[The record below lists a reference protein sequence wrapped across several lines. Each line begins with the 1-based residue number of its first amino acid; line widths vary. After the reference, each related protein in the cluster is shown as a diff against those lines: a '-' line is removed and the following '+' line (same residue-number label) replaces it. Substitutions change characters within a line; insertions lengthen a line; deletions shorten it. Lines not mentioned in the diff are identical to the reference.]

1 MERLVTII
9 PDYILLL
16 TILICIVNLVIYLKD
31 LNQQSTALQYVNILI
46 LSHCSFILLLQFLIR
61 YPIDLELYSPF
72 LLFYGPFSYLLIRD
86 LISSYK
92 SKRKLL
98 LWQFLPTTI
107 IALGYLLLQ
116 IITEYSPKDNYAQ
129 LLCFLLI
136 VGLQMITYAFVGY
149 YTLRSKKAYIP
160 RAYRYKYPLT
170 IYGLIGLLIVG
181 VTLTMSFILQ
191 LNSLYDKQVNITIVS
206 VVLLLSSFFIYK
218 TLSLDKKKNH
228 KPLA

>member
-1 MERLVTII
+1 M
-9 PDYILLL
+9 
-16 TILICIVNLVIYLKD
+16 VNLVIYLKD

-46 LSHCSFILLLQFLIR
+46 LSHCSFILLLQFLI
-61 YPIDLELYSPF
+61 YNSTDLELYSPF

-107 IALGYLLLQ
+107 VAFGYFLLQ
-116 IITEYSPKDNYAQ
+116 ILTEYSPKYDYGQ

-136 VGLQMITYAFVGY
+136 VGLQMITYALVGL
-149 YTLRSKKAYIP
+149 YTLKNKKKHIP
-160 RAYRYKYPLT
+160 STYRYKYPLT
-170 IYGLIGLLIVG
+170 VYGLIGLLIVG
-181 VTLTMSFILQ
+181 LTLTLSFVFQ
-191 LNSLYDKQVNITIVS
+191 LNSLLDKQVNIFIVS
-206 VVLLLSSFFIYK
+206 IVLLFSTCFIFK
-218 TLSLDKKKNH
+218 TLSMDKKKNH